1 MVHIALSFTT
11 ADDEPGDFSEVM
23 DDLLQARSQPA
34 QFSDVVGSLVSMV
47 SMHEVYPPSAGLD
60 PDVDDGLP
68 VTQVTFPEHEF
79 TPEQN
84 REVANAFLGYGIN
97 VR

>member
-1 MVHIALSFTT
+1 MTHLTLCPT
-11 ADDEPGDFSEVM
+11 NDLDEPGEFDSVM
-23 DDLLQARSQPA
+23 DDLLQARSDPA
-34 QFSDVVGSLVSMV
+34 RFSDITGSLVSMV

-84 REVANAFLGYGIN
+84 REVVNAFLGYGIN